1 MWFPFR
7 KWREGQGE
15 SLGTVYTQHSNG
27 EITCQQKEY
36 AQHIRPISISKE
48 QVKKPWLPAT
58 EKEISAL
65 RAVNSALG

>member
-36 AQHIRPISISKE
+36 AQHIRPISSKE